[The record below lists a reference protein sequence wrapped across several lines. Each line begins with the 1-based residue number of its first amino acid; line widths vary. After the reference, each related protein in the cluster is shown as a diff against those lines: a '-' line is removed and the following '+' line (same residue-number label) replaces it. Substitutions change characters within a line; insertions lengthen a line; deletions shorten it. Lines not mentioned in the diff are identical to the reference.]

1 MSDDLEP
8 DDSTPTLEFAALI
21 VIVCI
26 IGAVAIVAVS
36 ALWRV
41 FA

>member
-8 DDSTPTLEFAALI
+8 DDQTPSLEFAALV

-26 IGAVAIVAVS
+26 LGAVAVIAVS
-36 ALWRV
+36 ALWRA

>member
-26 IGAVAIVAVS
+26 LGAVAVIAAS
-36 ALWRV
+36 ALWRA